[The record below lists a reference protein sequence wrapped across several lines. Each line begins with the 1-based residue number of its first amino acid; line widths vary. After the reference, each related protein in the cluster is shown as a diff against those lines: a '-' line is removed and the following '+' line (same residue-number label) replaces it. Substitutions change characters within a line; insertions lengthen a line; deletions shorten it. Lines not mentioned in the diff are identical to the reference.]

1 MDGMKY
7 HCDVC
12 LADCSGLRIRCADCA
27 DFDLCLQCFSS
38 GSEMGDHKKDHG
50 YQIFDNGTF
59 PVLSEDWTAEEEIL
73 LLDGVEQHGYGNWDD
88 IADHISTKTPEESKE
103 HYDDMFL
110 TKNIGKV
117 TVARGLNDISDHT
130 LDNGELAQCL
140 ANPPEALE
148 LPVAEQQELGYMPN
162 RDDFEREYE
171 NDAEQLI
178 RSLACNR
185 DDDELETSL
194 KIAHVDMYWRI
205 LKERVRRKSVAR
217 NYGLITSKHKL
228 IASRRKLSKDDRDFK
243 DKVRVFGQLISFPDW
258 DEFISNRIREKE
270 VKSRIKEL
278 SRYRKSGI
286 KKLNSCQEFDDLRFK
301 REKVKEN
308 RRKMHVTSPPR
319 TTKVSGNKKNSTPD
333 EEKAPVKA
341 SNDQDFLSETL
352 FKDSM
357 KNDTCYQLLSD
368 KEKQLCCS
376 LKMKC
381 TRYVT
386 IKGILLK
393 DYVARKHGIQSKTRY
408 PPNLTKQQRRTI
420 VEFLNEAG
428 WTTEQKQ

>member
-1 MDGMKY
+1 
-7 HCDVC
+7 
-12 LADCSGLRIRCADCA
+12 
-27 DFDLCLQCFSS
+27 
-38 GSEMGDHKKDHG
+38 MGDHKKDHG

-88 IADHISTKTPEESKE
+88 IADHISTKTPE
-103 HYDDMFL
+103 
-110 TKNIGKV
+110 V

-162 RDDFEREYE
+162 RDDFER
-171 NDAEQLI
+171 
-178 RSLACNR
+178 
-185 DDDELETSL
+185 
-194 KIAHVDMYWRI
+194 
-205 LKERVRRKSVAR
+205 
-217 NYGLITSKHKL
+217 
-228 IASRRKLSKDDRDFK
+228 
-243 DKVRVFGQLISFPDW
+243 
-258 DEFISNRIREKE
+258 
-270 VKSRIKEL
+270 
-278 SRYRKSGI
+278 
-286 KKLNSCQEFDDLRFK
+286 
-301 REKVKEN
+301 
-308 RRKMHVTSPPR
+308 
-319 TTKVSGNKKNSTPD
+319 
-333 EEKAPVKA
+333 
-341 SNDQDFLSETL
+341 
-352 FKDSM
+352 
-357 KNDTCYQLLSD
+357 
-368 KEKQLCCS
+368 LCCS